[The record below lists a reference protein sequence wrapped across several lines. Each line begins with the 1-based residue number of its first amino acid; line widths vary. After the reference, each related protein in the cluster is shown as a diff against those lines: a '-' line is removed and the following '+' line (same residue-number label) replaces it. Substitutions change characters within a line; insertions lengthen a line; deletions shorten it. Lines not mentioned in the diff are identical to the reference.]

1 MFLFV
6 IRTVIIYLV
15 VILAVRLMGKRQIS
29 QLQTSELVV
38 TMLISDLAV
47 IPMQDGG
54 QPLFSGILPILV
66 LIALEIFL
74 SILMLK
80 SRRIRRLV
88 SGNPV
93 VVISEGVIRQK
104 NMQALRMTTDELFE
118 QLRQK
123 DVFSLSDVA
132 YAIVETNG
140 SLSVVKYAAADYI
153 RPTDVGIKPTES
165 GPDIIVISDGK
176 IVDDALEL
184 SGKREEWLKKLLK
197 KEKTPINEVFVLT
210 LDPSGKYNL
219 IKKEE

>member
-1 MFLFV
+1 
-6 IRTVIIYLV
+6 
-15 VILAVRLMGKRQIS
+15 
-29 QLQTSELVV
+29 
-38 TMLISDLAV
+38 
-47 IPMQDGG
+47 MQDGG